1 MDSAEKPTSGFRLR
15 EGRAMP
21 LNTRFAHRPK
31 FPRWVHGA
39 TDQMLLIAMVLAIFY
54 WFFDA
59 FLFFQA
65 RPGARFV
72 HALFT
77 TDLGEIWQRLVVLA
91 LFLFFGSHA
100 QYTVEERKRA
110 ERARR
115 RSEEKY
121 RALFDAMAQGA
132 LELDAEGR
140 LRSANPSARRLLNL
154 PAGAEED
161 GRDLLDFWPGPSGQE
176 KMAAESHPAVRALAA
191 GRETRGE
198 IMALAPPGAGAP
210 LWLSVNAS
218 PRFSRSGG
226 RPSGAF
232 VTFED
237 ISEIKRA
244 EAALRGQNA
253 YMAALHETALDLIRR
268 LDPDNLLQALV
279 TRATRLADAPQGFIY
294 LYDEDE
300 GNLEMK
306 AGTGAFEKVVGLRI
320 RPGEGLGGRV
330 FQERRPIRLPDY
342 QVWPSRSAN
351 PAFAEIRS
359 AAAFPL
365 LSGDRVEG
373 VIGLAHDRPD
383 RRLSPADVA
392 RLEQFARLASIALD
406 NARLYTRM
414 EHELAERKRAE
425 RESRDMERQLRRAQK
440 MEAMGTLAGG
450 IAHDFNNILGAIL
463 GYTELALF
471 EVPEDSSAR
480 KKMSQVMRAG
490 HRARDLVRQ
499 ILLFSRES
507 REDRE
512 LIVMGPVVKEA
523 IKLLRATLPATI
535 AVERRA
541 EGELGPV
548 LGNPTEIHQIVMNL
562 CTNAGHAMEETG
574 GTLQI
579 SLAGVELDGE
589 AAPPLPAGRYVRLA
603 VRDDGPGMSPE
614 TLERIFDPYF
624 TTKNPAKGTGLG
636 LSIVHRIVETMG
648 GAIQVRSDPGA
659 GAEFTAFFPE
669 ARAEGASAPA
679 VAHFSPGNGQ
689 RILFVDDEPA
699 LAELGREMLDRIGY
713 RADISDNPEGAL
725 RLFSEAPDRY
735 DLVLTDLT
743 MPGMTGDRLARELL
757 RIRPRLP
764 VVICTG
770 FSERINESRAKEAG
784 AFALL
789 MKPITLDGLSKTLH
803 NALKSG

>member
-1 MDSAEKPTSGFRLR
+1 
-15 EGRAMP
+15 
-21 LNTRFAHRPK
+21 
-31 FPRWVHGA
+31 
-39 TDQMLLIAMVLAIFY
+39 MLLIALALALFY
-54 WFFDA
+54 WVFDA
-59 FLFFQA
+59 FLLVQA
-65 RPGARFV
+65 RPGLRFAD
-72 HALFT
+72 ALFT
-77 TDLGEIWQRLVVLA
+77 TDLSEIWHRLAALS

-140 LRSANPSARRLLNL
+140 LRSANPAARRLLNL

-161 GRDLLDFWPGPSGQE
+161 GRDLLDLWPNPAGQE
-176 KMAAESHPAVRALAA
+176 KPAAESHPAVRALAT

-198 IMALAPPGAGAP
+198 IMSLAPPGSGPP

-218 PRFSRSGG
+218 PRFPRSGG
-226 RPSGAF
+226 RPSGVF

-253 YMAALHETALDLIRR
+253 YMAALHETALDLIHR
-268 LDPDNLLQALV
+268 LDLNNLLQALV
-279 TRATRLADAPQGFIY
+279 TRATRLADAPRGFIY
-294 LYDEDE
+294 LYDEAE

-306 AGTGAFEKVVGLRI
+306 AGTGTFEEVIGLRM

-330 FQERRPIRLPDY
+330 FQEQRPIQLSDY
-342 QVWPSRSAN
+342 QVWPPRSDH

-359 AAAFPL
+359 VAAFPL

-383 RRLSPADVA
+383 RRLSPGDLA

-471 EVPEDSSAR
+471 EVPADSAAR

-512 LIVMGPVVKEA
+512 LIAMGPVVKEA
-523 IKLLRATLPATI
+523 VKLLRATLPATI
-535 AVERRA
+535 AVERLV

-548 LGNPTEIHQIVMNL
+548 MGNPTEIHQIVMNL

-574 GTLQI
+574 GTLRV

-603 VRDDGPGMSPE
+603 VRDDGPGMDPE

-648 GAIQVRSDPGA
+648 GAIQARSEPGD

-669 ARAEGASAPA
+669 AQAEGASPPA
-679 VAHFSPGNGQ
+679 AVPFSPGNGE
-689 RILFVDDEPA
+689 RVLFVDDEPA
-699 LAELGREMLDRIGY
+699 LAELGREMLDRMGY
-713 RADISDNPEGAL
+713 RTDICDHPEGAL
-725 RLFSEAPDRY
+725 RRFSKAPDRY

-743 MPGMTGDRLARELL
+743 MPGMTGDQLCLELR

-770 FSERINESRAKEAG
+770 FSERMDEARAKEAG

-789 MKPITLDGLSKTLH
+789 MKPITLDDLSKTLH
-803 NALKSG
+803 KALKSG